1 MIAMVAFSAPEVPP
15 LTGASSILTPFGS
28 SRAAMLRTM
37 VGELVL
43 RSMWTVPWRALSP
56 IPPSPSATASTSRGI
71 GRDVNTTSDSAT
83 ASAME
88 PTPVPP
94 DLLAAL
100 DGPPCHG
107 RGRGSPA
114 PLFLMRLRHIG
125 PPMFPTPMNPTFI
138 WRPPACT

>member
-1 MIAMVAFSAPEVPP
+1 MIAMVAFSAPMTPP

-56 IPPSPSATASTSRGI
+56 IPPSPRATASTSLGI
-71 GRDVNTTSDSAT
+71 GREVNTTSDPAT

-88 PTPVPP
+88 PTPLPP
-94 DLLAAL
+94 TSSQRRTAASSRS
-100 DGPPCHG
+100 CT
-107 RGRGSPA
+107 RISC
-114 PLFLMRLRHIG
+114 PLFLMTLRHIG
-125 PPMFPTPMNPTFI
+125 PPMLPTPMNPTF
-138 WRPPACT
+138 T